1 MTMKNDPLLQKLEE
15 LTEGQP
21 VSEGPIRKMV
31 KVVDSLTGETRYEE
45 EKPELPKRFCKI
57 VYMVDELPQECGGEV
72 VIVSQFHR
80 TGPVIIGGRSDGYT
94 EGYGVCNKC
103 KVRYEC

>member
-1 MTMKNDPLLQKLEE
+1 MKKDPLLQKLEE
-15 LTEGQP
+15 LTKDQP

-31 KVVDSLTGETRYEE
+31 KVVDSITGETSYEE
-45 EKPELPKRFCKI
+45 EELELPKRFCKI
-57 VYMVDELPQECGGEV
+57 CYMVDASPQECGGEIV
-72 VIVSQFHR
+72 TVSQFHR
-80 TGPVIIGGRSDGYT
+80 TGPIMVGGRSEGYT